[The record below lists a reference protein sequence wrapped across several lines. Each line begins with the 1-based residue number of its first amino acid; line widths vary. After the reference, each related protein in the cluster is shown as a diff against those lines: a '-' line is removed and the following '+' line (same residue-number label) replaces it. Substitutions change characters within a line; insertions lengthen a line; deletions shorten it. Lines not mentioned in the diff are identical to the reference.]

1 MWNRPPLDYYAVLG
15 VPRTASAEEVRSAF
29 LALAKQFH
37 PDLARDAR
45 RRKAS
50 TRKMQELNEAY
61 AVLGHADK
69 RASYDASLSVPPR
82 PQTPP
87 PPPPRRPWQPPAPSP
102 PEPEIEPATYGFL
115 LKFFL
120 GFPAFI
126 VVLGILGF
134 SGIDLFVITA
144 LWFFGF
150 RFFQQYQDPRPKR

>member
-1 MWNRPPLDYYAVLG
+1 MWNRPPKNFYDVLG
-15 VPRTASAEEVRSAF
+15 VPPTASAEEIRSAF

-45 RRKAS
+45 SRKQS

-69 RASYDASLSVPPR
+69 RADYDASLSTPPR
-82 PQTPP
+82 PETPP
-87 PPPPRRPWQPPAPSP
+87 PPPPRRPWQPPVPPP
-102 PEPEIEPATYGFL
+102 PEREIEPATYGFL

-120 GFPAFI
+120 LFPALI

-134 SGIDLFVITA
+134 SGIDLFVLTV
-144 LWFFGF
+144 LWFLGF
-150 RFFQQYQDPRPKR
+150 HCFQQYQDPRPKR